1 MVGGAERIFIA
12 GRLCL
17 VFEDSSCSTIHVVV
31 IKPAVG
37 GRDKS
42 GLSHPK
48 RKH

>member
-1 MVGGAERIFIA
+1 MVGGAERIFIG

-17 VFEDSSCSTIHVVV
+17 VFEDSSFSIIHVLD
-31 IKPAVG
+31 IEPAVG

-48 RKH
+48 R